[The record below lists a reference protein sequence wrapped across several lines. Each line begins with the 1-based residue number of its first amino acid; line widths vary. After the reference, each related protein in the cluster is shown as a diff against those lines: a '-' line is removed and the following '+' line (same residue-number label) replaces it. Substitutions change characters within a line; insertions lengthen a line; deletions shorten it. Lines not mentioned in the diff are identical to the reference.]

1 MLSLDPPGI
10 EWERVFPAALC
21 EYLLQQLLAVK
32 SVLKTSQAP
41 HILVLEAIS
50 TGRKET
56 GMWF

>member
-50 TGRKET
+50 TG
-56 GMWF
+56 